1 MAVHS
6 SILAWE
12 IPQTD
17 GPGERA
23 ILSTGSR
30 RVGHDREAKT
40 TTCGRYTLKED
51 DAQPT
56 VTAECTGPV
65 PGPHCGPGACLL
77 HRGQC
82 ALRETGFDK

>member
-1 MAVHS
+1 MAVYS

-23 ILSTGSR
+23 TLSTGSR
-30 RVGHDREAKT
+30 RVGHDRAAK
-40 TTCGRYTLKED
+40 TTCGRYALKED

-56 VTAECTGPV
+56 VTAEFTGPV
-65 PGPHCGPGACLL
+65 PGPQWAFIRCPQL
-77 HRGQC
+77 
-82 ALRETGFDK
+82 